1 MSFISF
7 VQSVITQ
14 YIATIIVLNSNL
26 LGQLRI
32 RKIKYF
38 ILIYSFYNY
47 LPYFIYILASD
58 LHNYFS
64 QLKNFFQQFLMGRYV
79 DNDFSWVLK
88 TCFFLEKIFISLSNL
103 SNILLNTEFWLVAF
117 SFHTSGISSSL
128 ICMVSDNSTVIV
140 SF

>member
-7 VQSVITQ
+7 VQTVITQ

-79 DNDFSWVLK
+79 DTDFSWVLK
-88 TCFFLEKIFISLSNL
+88 TCFFSGKNLYLSFKSEQYLAQYRILAGGFFFPHFRYFILSYL
-103 SNILLNTEFWLVAF
+103 HGF
-117 SFHTSGISSSL
+117 
-128 ICMVSDNSTVIV
+128 
-140 SF
+140 